1 MEFLIKSAILGFII
15 YLIDMFTYKLIRRI
29 DKKERKKIDK
39 YELDQVEL
47 INNKMKELKNGS
59 DN

>member
-1 MEFLIKSAILGFII
+1 MAFLIKSAILGFII